1 MILESNVISHKQS
14 KSFYNDKKTE
24 AYLRGLKRQL
34 YINIVRVESM
44 LIVSDLKKETCFAI
58 QLN

>member
-1 MILESNVISHKQS
+1 MISHKQS